1 MNLFWK
7 IYSAVFICFV
17 LIVLALSVF
26 IIRSQIANATESMIR
41 QQKTVG
47 SIMIDEIE
55 RGHLVGK
62 LPFQSLKSLTEYD
75 NFAFWWLVKSNG
87 EVYLADDI
95 KSIGIQAFRYFP
107 QASGSIGDN
116 ALSIIGKNE
125 IVFIQ
130 TFGYGSNKPSFW
142 LGLTTHDILTEKA
155 RIIYTTILCALI
167 SLVALGLMIY
177 FVIHHLMM
185 PIKTLTLAAGKIGSG
200 QFDYIVANSSSDE
213 VGLLA
218 KAFNKM
224 TVDLRQTTTSVD
236 HLNREIAERKHAE
249 EKLIAINHDLE
260 IATARANDMAKQAEM
275 ASITKGEFLAN
286 MSHEIRTP
294 MNGVIGMTGLLLD
307 TSLSS
312 EQRQYAEVIRSSG
325 ESLLMLINDI
335 LDFSKIEANKLE
347 FETIDFDIRDL
358 LEDFSGMMAVR
369 AQEKGLE
376 FLCAANPEVPSYL
389 RGDPGRL
396 RQILTN
402 LTGNAF
408 KFTEKGEVAV
418 RVAVVSK
425 TDNETLLRFSV
436 RDTGIGIPA
445 DKLDCLFQSFS
456 QVDASTTRKYGGTGL
471 GLAISKRLSE
481 MMGGDIGVSSEPGNG
496 SEFWFTVR
504 LSLQS
509 GQNCQRSTSAPIQG
523 MLVLVVD
530 DNATNRE
537 ILTTRLA
544 SWGAI
549 VTQASDGPSA
559 LQAMLGAHE
568 AGELFGVVITD
579 MQMPD
584 MDGRMLGQAIKSDP
598 RIQDTCLIMMTSFG
612 LQSDSDGL
620 AEIGFAACL
629 TKPVRPSELYSHLI
643 AAITGTPNRE
653 ESPRIVKQDSN
664 RSVNHGSARILLAED
679 SAINQLVA
687 TKMLEKLGYRADA
700 VATGREAITALR
712 TIPYDLVLMD
722 CQMPEMDGYEATRA
736 IRGGASGVLNPK
748 VPIIAMTANAM
759 KGDREKCLEAG
770 MSDYLSKP
778 IQRQELAEV
787 LERWLSQEADA
798 PKDSPAG
805 TVMELNAAALAEKS
819 KEPATPV
826 FDRVG
831 FMDRLMGD
839 ENFAKEILEVFLD
852 DIPKQI
858 ESLKRS
864 LEASDAK
871 TVERIAHTIRGA
883 AANVGGQALCEVASA
898 IESACRNGNVGFVQE
913 HWPELALQFNRLQK
927 AMALS

>member
-1 MNLFWK
+1 MKLFWK

-17 LIVLALSVF
+17 LIVLALSAF

-75 NFAFWWLVKSNG
+75 SFAFWWLVKSNG

-95 KSIGIQAFRYFP
+95 KSIGIGAFTYYP
-107 QASGSIGDN
+107 QASGAIGDK

-130 TFGYGSNKPSFW
+130 TFGYGTNKTSFW
-142 LGLTTHDILTEKA
+142 LGFTTHDIQTEKA
-155 RIIYTTILCALI
+155 RIIYTTILCALL
-167 SLVALGLMIY
+167 SLIAMGLMIY

-185 PIKTLTLAAGKIGSG
+185 PIKTLTVAAGKIGSG
-200 QFDYIVANSSSDE
+200 QFDCLVANSSSDE

-218 KAFNKM
+218 EAFNKM

-236 HLNREIAERKHAE
+236 HLNREVAERKQAE
-249 EKLIAINHDLE
+249 EKLIAINRDLE

-275 ASITKGEFLAN
+275 ASVAKGEFLAN

-335 LDFSKIEANKLE
+335 LDFSKIEAKKLE

-376 FLCAANPEVPSYL
+376 FLCAANPDVPSSL

-402 LTGNAF
+402 LTGNAI
-408 KFTEKGEVAV
+408 KFTDQGEVAV
-418 RVAVVSK
+418 RVSVAS
-425 TDNETLLRFSV
+425 TDATEALLRFSV

-456 QVDASTTRKYGGTGL
+456 QVDTSTTRKYGGTGL

-481 MMGGDIGVSSEPGNG
+481 MMGGEIGVNSEPGNG
-496 SEFWFTVR
+496 SEFWFTIR

-509 GQNCQRSTSAPIQG
+509 EQNRQRTTSTPIQG
-523 MLVLVVD
+523 MRVLVVD

-537 ILTTRLA
+537 ILMTRLA

-559 LQAMLGAHE
+559 LQALIGAQE
-568 AGELFGVVITD
+568 GGEPFGVVITD
-579 MQMPD
+579 MQMPN
-584 MDGRMLGQAIKSDP
+584 MDGRMLGQSIKSDP

-629 TKPVRPSELYSHLI
+629 TKPVRPSELFAHLT
-643 AAITGTPNRE
+643 AMITGTPKHE
-653 ESPRIVKQDSN
+653 ESLVVIKANSN
-664 RSVNHGSARILLAED
+664 RSINPSKARILLAED

-687 TKMLEKLGYRADA
+687 IKMLEKLGYRADA
-700 VATGREAITALR
+700 VATGQEAITALQ
-712 TIPYDLVLMD
+712 TLPYDLVLMD
-722 CQMPEMDGYEATRA
+722 CQMPEMDGYEATGA
-736 IRGGASGVLNPK
+736 IRGSSSGVPNPQ

-759 KGDREKCLEAG
+759 MGDRERCMEAG

-778 IQRQELAEV
+778 VQRQELAAI
-787 LERWLSQEADA
+787 LERWLPQEADA
-798 PKDSPAG
+798 PKDRGDG
-805 TVMELNAAALAEKS
+805 TVMDPTATAEAS
-819 KEPATPV
+819 KDSATPV
-826 FDRVG
+826 FEKAG

-839 ENFAKEILEVFLD
+839 ENYAKEIIEVFLD

-858 ESLKRS
+858 ESLKHS

-871 TVERIAHTIRGA
+871 TVERIAHTIKGA
-883 AANVGGQALCEVASA
+883 ATTVGGQALCEVAAA
-898 IESACRNGNVGFVQE
+898 IESACKNGNVQFVQE

-927 AMALS
+927 AMKPS